1 MHRCWEVSEI
11 ARKIVGCFPPDTPK
25 DNGSPPWRQN
35 RQALLRLAMSCR
47 LLSEPALDLLW
58 KKQVSLG
65 NLLQLVPT
73 NLIAKTP
80 VQSSAPYDRASCWDR
95 FLFYS
100 CRIRDIKILDIES
113 EMLHP
118 LRSAPV
124 NCIFPNILS
133 IEWNIPSP
141 DTILHPELLLG
152 SRLISV
158 SLNLGYTLDFSEY
171 VPLLLFTAAHNL
183 SLEELKVFT
192 HIPSGDAARD
202 FSGTFLDAI
211 FACIIASKHLHSL
224 RIPHLTEPMFCHLAT
239 VPHLRSLTF
248 TYFRKFKVPH
258 PRAQQPQLHR
268 TIFPSLE
275 SLAICAN
282 RLHDGVHELLLN
294 SATDVPLK
302 HLECIAN
309 VASSQAALHDIFAAL
324 PVHCSTGQL
333 TGLTLWCE
341 SLAPDN
347 PEIGPIGLQI
357 YSPILR
363 LRNLRHLRLKWPTGV
378 ALDDNVCSS
387 MAEAWP
393 YLITLKFYANP
404 NNIDPD
410 STPSLNLTSLSA
422 FARHCSHLFALQ
434 LSLDAARLA
443 ESDLDAARLPPGQ
456 TTLGFLKFMYSTIED
471 PQLVARFLKVIFPAL
486 RILDPTDNS
495 VQEENG
501 QSSMSAR
508 WREVQTLV
516 VGLKDETRV

>member
-11 ARKIVGCFPPDTPK
+11 ARKIVGAFPPDPPK
-25 DNGSPPWRQN
+25 DNGSLPWRQN
-35 RQALLRLAMSCR
+35 RETLLRLAMSCR

-58 KKQVSLG
+58 KKQISLQ
-65 NLLQLVPT
+65 NLLKLLPT
-73 NLIAKTP
+73 NLTLKIPIESSTP
-80 VQSSAPYDRASCWDR
+80 HGEVPCWKR

-100 CRIRDIKILDIES
+100 YRIRDIQISDRES

-133 IEWNIPSP
+133 IEWNITSP

-152 SRLISV
+152 PRLISV
-158 SLNLGYTLDFSEY
+158 SLNLGYMLDFSEY
-171 VPLLLFTAAHNL
+171 APLLLFMAVHNL

-202 FSGTFLDAI
+202 FSEAFLDAI

-224 RIPHLTEPMFCHLAT
+224 RIPHLTEPMFRHLAT

-248 TYFRKFKVPH
+248 THFRKFKVPH

-294 SATDVPLK
+294 SATDIPLK

-309 VASSQAALHDIFAAL
+309 VASSQEALHDIFAAL

-341 SLAPDN
+341 SLALDD
-347 PEIGPIGLQI
+347 PETDPIGLQI

-410 STPSLNLTSLSA
+410 STPSLNITSLSA
-422 FARHCSHLFALQ
+422 FARHCPHLFALQ

-443 ESDLDAARLPPGQ
+443 ESDLDAARFPFGQ
-456 TTLGFLKFMYSTIED
+456 TTLGFLKVMYSTIED
-471 PQLVARFLKVIFPAL
+471 PQLVARFLRAIFPAL

-495 VQEENG
+495 LHEENG
-501 QSSMSAR
+501 HSSMSAR
-508 WREVQTLV
+508 WREVQTLLA
-516 VGLKDETRV
+516 GSEDENRV